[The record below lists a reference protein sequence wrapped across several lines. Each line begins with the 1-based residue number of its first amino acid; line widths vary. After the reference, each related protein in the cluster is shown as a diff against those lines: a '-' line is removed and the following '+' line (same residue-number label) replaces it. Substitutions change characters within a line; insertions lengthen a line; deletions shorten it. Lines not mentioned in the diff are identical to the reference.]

1 MAVTET
7 ERNQDTTGISNS
19 EYAPLIAKELSL
31 PQKGVKA
38 VLQLLA
44 DGNTIP
50 FIARYRKEATG
61 GMDETV
67 LRSIEDRWQLQKT
80 LDARKAFI
88 LKTIAQQDRLN
99 AQLQQQIEA
108 CQDLTELELLYE
120 PFKPKRRTRATIARE
135 QDLEPL
141 AEILWQQQP
150 LGESKKAVLSRYV
163 DPDKEVPDAQTAL
176 QGALDI
182 VAERWSEDATRRRW
196 LIEQAFQYARIH
208 SRVKRGKQ
216 EQATQYQQYFEHS
229 EPVGKVPGHRV
240 LAMLRGAA
248 EKMLALSIAFQHDHE
263 LNRLKQEC
271 VTNRN
276 FEFHQ
281 ELLQTVEDCFQRLLM
296 PATETSVFQRLR
308 ESAEREAIE
317 VFGKNLRDLLMAP
330 PAGLRPTMGIDPGF
344 RTGCKVAVVDATGE
358 FIESATIYPTP
369 PRNDQATA
377 EQTVLK
383 LIRQH
388 QVELISIGNGTAS
401 RETESF
407 VRDLIQRHDLSITVT
422 MVSEAGAS
430 IYSASEQ
437 AAAEF
442 PQLDLTIRSAIS
454 IARRLQDPLA
464 ELVKT
469 DPKSIGVGQYQHD
482 VNQTE
487 LKRCLDRIVESC
499 VNQVGVDLNTASIPL
514 LSYVAGIGPKLAANI
529 VQHRQSIGRFDR
541 REQLNKV
548 PKLGKKAFQ
557 QAAGFLRIP
566 SGENPL
572 DASAVHP
579 ERYALV
585 EKIARNLKVSLPNL
599 VGSRDICQRIKPAD
613 FVSDDCGLL
622 TITDIIEELAKPG
635 RDPRSEFRSVKFNDQ
650 IKEMA
655 DLKPNL
661 ILEGIVTNVTHFGAF
676 VDIGVHQDGLVH
688 ISQLSNEYVSDPSLV
703 VSVGQIVKVKVQ
715 EVDLDRK
722 RISLTRKF

>member
-1 MAVTET
+1 MVMTET
-7 ERNQDTTGISNS
+7 ELDQDTTGISNS

-31 PQKGVKA
+31 PPKGVKA

-80 LDARKAFI
+80 LDARKSFI
-88 LKTIAQQDRLN
+88 LKTIALQDRLN
-99 AQLQQQIEA
+99 AQLKQQIEA

-135 QDLEPL
+135 QGLEPL

-163 DPDKEVPDAQTAL
+163 DPDKEVPDTQTAL

-248 EKMLALSIAFQHDHE
+248 EKMLSLSIAFQHDHE

-276 FEFHQ
+276 FEFYQ
-281 ELLQTVEDCFQRLLM
+281 ELLLAVEDCYQRLLM

-566 SGENPL
+566 AGENPL

-599 VGSRDICQRIKPAD
+599 VGSREICQRIKPAD
-613 FVSDDCGLL
+613 FVSADCGLL

-688 ISQLSNEYVSDPSLV
+688 ISQLSTEYVSDPSLV